1 MSVLKSVITVYNK
14 TSLILRILIGLIIGA
29 VLGLLVPGQEWI
41 GVLGSAFVGALK
53 GIAPVLV
60 FALVISS
67 LANGNSKMDRRFG
80 VVIFLYLITT
90 FLAALVA
97 VCISYVF
104 PQTFTLTTA
113 YQADSVV
120 GGIGE
125 VMENL
130 LLSMVQNPIAAI
142 ATGQFIGVLLWAVL
156 IGLAVKKYASQQTKQ
171 VIGDISNALTTLVRW
186 IINLAPFGICGLVFS
201 TISETGLDT
210 FTEYGTLVL
219 MLAGCMLFEAL
230 FMNPLISF
238 LFLRRNPYPLLFRC
252 LKGSGVTAFFTRS
265 SAANIPVNMELCE
278 KLGLDEDMYSVS
290 IPLGATIN
298 MDGAAVTITVLTL
311 ATANTL
317 GIHVDFFSAVLMSML
332 ATLGACGASGVAG
345 GSLLLVPMACSM
357 FGIPAEVSMQAVAV
371 GFIIGVIQDSL
382 ETALNSSGDVFFT
395 ATAEYYSWRKQG
407 KPLPKFLGG
416 TLETEI

>member
-14 TSLILRILIGLIIGA
+14 TSLILRILIGLIIGV

-60 FALVISS
+60 FVLIISS

-156 IGLAVKKYASQQTKQ
+156 IGLALKKYASQQTKQ

-186 IINLAPFGICGLVFS
+186 IINLAPFGICALVFS

-311 ATANTL
+311 ATATTL

-357 FGIPAEVSMQAVAV
+357 FGIPTEVSMQAVAV